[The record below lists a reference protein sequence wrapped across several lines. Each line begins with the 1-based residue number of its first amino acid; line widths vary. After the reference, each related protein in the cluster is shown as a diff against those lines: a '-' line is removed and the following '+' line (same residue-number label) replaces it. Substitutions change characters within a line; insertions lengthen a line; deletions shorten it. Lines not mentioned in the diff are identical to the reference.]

1 MITTNIL
8 WTALL
13 LISVFL
19 ITVNYSTE
27 DIQADQASQSPQSA
41 LQSAQPGQSA
51 NPGQGGQ
58 GTQTGPSVSSD
69 HTGYNLTG
77 QAGKNLTG
85 ENITGK

>member
-1 MITTNIL
+1 MIITNVL
-8 WTALL
+8 WASLL
-13 LISVFL
+13 FISVFF
-19 ITVNYSTE
+19 TTFNYNTE
-27 DIQADQASQSPQSA
+27 SARAEQASQSPQSA
-41 LQSAQPGQSA
+41 IQSAQPGQTT

>member
-1 MITTNIL
+1 MIIANLL
-8 WTALL
+8 WASLL
-13 LISVFL
+13 FISVFF
-19 ITVNYSTE
+19 TTFNYNTE
-27 DIQADQASQSPQSA
+27 GSRAEQASQSA
-41 LQSAQPGQSA
+41 IQSAQPGQTTS
-51 NPGQGGQ
+51 PGQGGQ

>member
-1 MITTNIL
+1 MITTNVL

-13 LISVFL
+13 LISVFFT
-19 ITVNYSTE
+19 TVNHSTE
-27 DIQADQASQSPQSA
+27 DAQADQASQSPQSA

-77 QAGKNLTG
+77 QVGKNLTG